1 MRCFSE
7 IKYYGE
13 KAKEIFTMTIAEVSK
28 KYEISADTLR
38 YYERIGLIPSV
49 RRKENGIRDYSDTD
63 CGWVE
68 FIKCMR
74 GAGIQVEA
82 LIEYVSLFQQ
92 GDGTQEARKQ
102 ILLEQREQLA
112 ARMEDMKQTLAR
124 LDKKIAHYD
133 ECLRFAENKLRGG
146 RE

>member
-1 MRCFSE
+1 MRCLSE

-13 KAKEIFTMTIAEVSK
+13 KAKEIFTITIAEVSK
-28 KYEISADTLR
+28 KYEISVDTLR